1 MTADPGREALIA
13 PKSPALAALY
23 WRSEILQVMYWL
35 RGEGFGD
42 IVDAG
47 LLERF
52 LGVDASIGVTYLE
65 MLVSEGYLDADGPFF
80 TLSDK
85 GRAEGAAEFASSFAD
100 LMRPTHGECDAD
112 CWCHQSAEE
121 AEACAAVRRHD
132 HDDPDHDDRVVP
144 DSAAPDPHRGHGHG

>member
-1 MTADPGREALIA
+1 MSSDAPHDGVMA

-52 LGVDASIGVTYLE
+52 LGVDAAIGITYLE
-65 MLVSEGYLDADGPFF
+65 MLVGEGYLEADGPFF
-80 TLSDK
+80 ALSEK
-85 GRAEGAAEFASSFAD
+85 GKAEGAAEFASSFAE

-132 HDDPDHDDRVVP
+132 HRHGDEQ
-144 DSAAPDPHRGHGHG
+144 AARDA

>member
-1 MTADPGREALIA
+1 MSSEAPRESVMA

-52 LGVDASIGVTYLE
+52 LGVDAAIGVTYLE
-65 MLVSEGYLDADGPFF
+65 RLVAEAYLVADGPFF
-80 TLSDK
+80 ALSDK
-85 GRAEGAAEFASSFAD
+85 GRAVGAAEFASSFAE

-112 CWCHQSAEE
+112 CWCHQSVEE
-121 AEACAAVRRHD
+121 AEACSASRHRHD
-132 HDDPDHDDRVVP
+132 HEHDPDQP
-144 DSAAPDPHRGHGHG
+144 GSAPHAQ

>member
-1 MTADPGREALIA
+1 MSFDASHDGVMA

-35 RGEGFGD
+35 RGEGCGD

-47 LLERF
+47 MLERF
-52 LGVDASIGVTYLE
+52 LGVDAVIGITYLE
-65 MLVSEGYLDADGPFF
+65 MLVGEGYLEADGPFF
-80 TLSDK
+80 ALSDK
-85 GRAEGAAEFASSFAD
+85 GKAEGAAEFASSFAE

-132 HDDPDHDDRVVP
+132 HQHGDE
-144 DSAAPDPHRGHGHG
+144 AAPRDA

>member
-1 MTADPGREALIA
+1 MAESFGEPLTA

-47 LLERF
+47 LVERF
-52 LGVDASIGVTYLE
+52 LGVDAAIGVTYLDR
-65 MLVSEGYLDADGPFF
+65 LVEEDYLVADGPFYS
-80 TLSDK
+80 LSEK
-85 GRAEGAAEFASSFAD
+85 GRTEGAAEFASSFAE

-112 CWCHQSAEE
+112 CWCHQSADE
-121 AEACAAVRRHD
+121 AEACAAARRHHD
-132 HDDPDHDDRVVP
+132 HDDRDHDDRDHDDDRRVLEP
-144 DSAAPDPHRGHGHG
+144 PGSDS

>member
-1 MTADPGREALIA
+1 MSSDSPREAVMA
-13 PKSPALAALY
+13 PKSPTLAALY

-52 LGVDASIGVTYLE
+52 LGVDAAIGVTYLE
-65 MLVSEGYLDADGPFF
+65 RLVSEAYLVADGPFF
-80 TLSDK
+80 ALSDK
-85 GRAEGAAEFASSFAD
+85 GRAEGAAEFASSFAE

-121 AEACAAVRRHD
+121 AEACSASRHR
-132 HDDPDHDDRVVP
+132 HEHEHEPETDPAP
-144 DSAAPDPHRGHGHG
+144 YPKGSAPDAR

>member
-1 MTADPGREALIA
+1 MTQGSADFPDDPRDVVTA

-23 WRSEILQVMYWL
+23 WRSEILQVMFWL

-52 LGVDASIGVTYLE
+52 LGVDADVGVTYLDR
-65 MLVSEGYLDADGPFF
+65 LVSEDYLVADGPFYA
-80 TLSDK
+80 LSEK
-85 GRAEGAAEFASSFAD
+85 GRAEGAAEFASSFAE

-121 AEACAAVRRHD
+121 ADACSAARRHPNPDDGHD
-132 HDDPDHDDRVVP
+132 HDPGADLRGGDR
-144 DSAAPDPHRGHGHG
+144 G

>member
-1 MTADPGREALIA
+1 MSLDSPRDAVAA
-13 PKSPALAALY
+13 PKTPALAALY

-52 LGVDASIGVTYLE
+52 LGVDADVGVTYLDR
-65 MLVSEGYLDADGPFF
+65 LVVEDYLVADGPFYS
-80 TLSDK
+80 LSDK

-112 CWCHQSAEE
+112 CWCHQSADE
-121 AEACAAVRRHD
+121 ADACAAARRS
-132 HDDPDHDDRVVP
+132 PDHVP
-144 DSAAPDPHRGHGHG
+144 DHHHEHGPNRDG